1 MVNTISSYLE
11 YKDVSPVNLNKE
23 TSPLSLDAVS
33 QNNSISKLK
42 APLVTENKNLLS
54 NQILS
59 T

>member
-42 APLVTENKNLLS
+42 APLVTEN
-54 NQILS
+54 
-59 T
+59 